1 MPSGGLCPIPEF
13 LPLLLHYHLFWRFY
27 FFVCATPHQRSLQ
40 QMRHSSSSRRLHSAE
55 LQSGTPVTGKRSAAQ
70 RWYRF
75 FRRSTSLRRGI
86 SEVIELTFSRVM
98 EDDILDLASQVSFY
112 FVLSLVPFLI
122 VLAAIVGWLPST
134 TLWQSFAQWI
144 TDYFP
149 NRSRQAVFATILDLT
164 RGYTGY
170 LSFGLLV
177 SVWSASSGFMSLMD
191 ALSIA
196 CCGRDTRSYW
206 KKRAIATVT
215 TLIASLFCLV
225 AFGLW
230 TLGHWATRE
239 IDSQLKFVGT
249 IHFRWSVIAWWV
261 GTVFLMFVALALINH
276 FLPDVK
282 RPWRWFTFGN
292 IFSVTGLL
300 LASVGFNLFL
310 LYSPTVPQVYT
321 VLAGFVILMTWIYV
335 AIIIILVGTELDMA
349 ITLLNKRKA
358 NAA

>member
-1 MPSGGLCPIPEF
+1 
-13 LPLLLHYHLFWRFY
+13 
-27 FFVCATPHQRSLQ
+27 
-40 QMRHSSSSRRLHSAE
+40 LHSTE
-55 LQSGTPVTGKRSAAQ
+55 LQAGVPVVAKRSAAH

-75 FRRSTSLRRGI
+75 FRRATALRRGI

-98 EDDILDLASQVSFY
+98 EDNILDLAAQVSFY

-164 RGYTGY
+164 RGYTGI
-170 LSFGLLV
+170 LSFGLV
-177 SVWSASSGFMSLMD
+177 VAIWSASSGFMSLME

-206 KKRAIATVT
+206 RKRAIATVT
-215 TLIASLFCLV
+215 TLIASLFCLT

-239 IDSQLKFVGT
+239 IYSELKFVGT
-249 IHFRWSVIAWWV
+249 IHFRWSVIAWWL
-261 GTVFLMFVALALINH
+261 GTLFLMFVALTLINH

-282 RPWRWFTFGN
+282 RPWRWFTIGN
-292 IFSVTGLL
+292 IFSVTGIMV
-300 LASVGFNLFL
+300 ASVGFNLFL

-335 AIIIILVGTELDMA
+335 AIVIILIGTELDMA
-349 ITLLNKRKA
+349 IMLLNKRKENTA
-358 NAA
+358 SAFA